1 METQSKDNIKN
12 GTCKKIIK
20 NLLTRDQAERIIM
33 EKQESQKHII
43 KKESRGNFGFFRPG
57 IAIKETIR

>member
-1 METQSKDNIKN
+1 MEKQSKDNIKN

-20 NLLTRDQAERIIM
+20 NLLTRDQAKRIIM

-43 KKESRGNFGFFRPG
+43 KKEDQEEIFGFFVQALR
-57 IAIKETIR
+57 